1 MPILK
6 LSLRAWRRSPASQLV
21 ASLVSAALLLSVAL
35 LASLELA
42 MVRARARVERENRI
56 SVFLSPE
63 IAPGAEQVVT
73 DRIVQSIGA
82 HAESEVH
89 AKFVPATDTIE
100 ALKVRQP
107 ELYAELR
114 DLGVAVADIGAGT
127 TDIVLFADGSPFHT
141 AVLPLGGAN
150 VTNDV
155 AIGLMTGLGVAEELK
170 VHHGTVRLDRVGVEV
185 IRDPRQIATASLV
198 EQVGQVSLLRVVL
211 PYMIGKAFERLSDP
225 DFIEILAR
233 NVVLPVPP
241 VFRAV
246 FPGGKVNLSEL
257 LRLGAGG
264 NAQLERQY
272 RARAG
277 EGVRERGARRG
288 KSEHLFVIYTI
299 GVTCVAAT

>member
-73 DRIVQSIGA
+73 DRIVQAIGA

-100 ALKVRQP
+100 ALKKRQP

-114 DLGVAVADIGAGT
+114 DLGDEGDSLVPRVVHLTASFGGGKLARALDELKKVPGVESAESTESRAAVVRPAVKALEWFVRLLIVGVSAGWILGWAALARSHAASLSGIAGPLRLWGARAMIARAPGMLAGLWVGIPSGLVAAAAYLLVARPALQKLSAST
-127 TDIVLFADGSPFHT
+127 LLFESA
-141 AVLPLGGAN
+141 ALP
-150 VTNDV
+150 
-155 AIGLMTGLGVAEELK
+155 GVAGAAAL
-170 VHHGTVRLDRVGVEV
+170 V
-185 IRDPRQIATASLV
+185 AAS
-198 EQVGQVSLLRVVL
+198 
-211 PYMIGKAFERLSDP
+211 
-225 DFIEILAR
+225 ILAGL
-233 NVVLPVPP
+233 VSG
-241 VFRAV
+241 AIQ
-246 FPGGKVNLSEL
+246 GGSQ
-257 LRLGAGG
+257 A
-264 NAQLERQY
+264 
-272 RARAG
+272 
-277 EGVRERGARRG
+277 
-288 KSEHLFVIYTI
+288 
-299 GVTCVAAT
+299 